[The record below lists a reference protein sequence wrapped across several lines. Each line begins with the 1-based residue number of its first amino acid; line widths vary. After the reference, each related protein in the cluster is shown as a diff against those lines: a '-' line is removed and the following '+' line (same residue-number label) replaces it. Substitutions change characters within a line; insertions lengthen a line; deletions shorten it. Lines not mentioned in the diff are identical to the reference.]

1 MVNSHKVTEET
12 RFILFAD
19 LNDFFWKVKVIES
32 STMEQ
37 V

>member
-19 LNDFFWKVKVIES
+19 LNDFFLKRES
-32 STMEQ
+32 D
-37 V
+37 